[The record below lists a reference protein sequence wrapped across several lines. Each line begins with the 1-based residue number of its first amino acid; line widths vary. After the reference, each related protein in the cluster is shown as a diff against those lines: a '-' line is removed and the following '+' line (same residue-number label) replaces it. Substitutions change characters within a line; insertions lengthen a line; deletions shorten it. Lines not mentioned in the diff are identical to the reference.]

1 MSNISNVKLLLHKC
15 DCLNGGTH
23 KYTRVKYTCFL
34 LIRAIFIENIGKD
47 EAKLPRPTF
56 LHACV
61 KTNRTNGS
69 QVFVSHLNGWWRCA
83 SARPRLQ
90 ILPRSVSTSNEISCL
105 YAFSGDYRSSS
116 MGQRRMLADVFKCS
130 RPFMRDWYYCVFSK
144 PYVK

>member
-1 MSNISNVKLLLHKC
+1 MVELVN
-15 DCLNGGTH
+15 
-23 KYTRVKYTCFL
+23 TRVSSYTCFL
-34 LIRAIFIENIGKD
+34 LIRAIFIENIGKG

-69 QVFVSHLNGWWRCA
+69 QVFVSHLNGRWRYA
-83 SARPRLQ
+83 SARSRLQ

-116 MGQRRMLADVFKCS
+116 VGQRRMLADVFECS
-130 RPFMRDWYYCVFSK
+130 RPFMRDWYMFSK
-144 PYVK
+144 PYAKQCTCTCAFTNSL